1 MGLFII
7 LLLSYLLGSIPTAI
21 IVSRIVMKDDIRR
34 HGSGNAGAT
43 NVFRVMGWKAALF
56 VVLVDVG
63 KGTVAT
69 LFVSKIGVGSVP
81 LDAALVQ
88 MLAGLAAIIGHVWT
102 VFAGFRG
109 GKGMGTAFGVL
120 IALAP
125 LASLISLIVWLVL
138 VFTIRIVSVGS
149 MAAGVVFPATL
160 LIQRFVLDSDIPDA
174 LLGLAVVL
182 GILVFITHRSN
193 IRRLMR
199 GEENRFGSK
208 RKERSKNHAESHKER
223 RPE

>member
-1 MGLFII
+1 
-7 LLLSYLLGSIPTAI
+7 
-21 IVSRIVMKDDIRR
+21 
-34 HGSGNAGAT
+34 
-43 NVFRVMGWKAALF
+43 MGWKAALF

-69 LFVSKIGVGSVP
+69 LFVSKIGVHSVV

-125 LASLISLIVWLVL
+125 VASLISLVVWLILVL
-138 VFTIRIVSVGS
+138 TIRIVSVGS
-149 MAAGVVFPATL
+149 MAAGVVFPVTL
-160 LIQRFVLDSDIPDA
+160 LIQRFVLRSDIPDP

-193 IRRLMR
+193 IRRLLR

-208 RKERSKNHAESHKER
+208 KKEKSKDLAESPDAHLSE
-223 RPE
+223 